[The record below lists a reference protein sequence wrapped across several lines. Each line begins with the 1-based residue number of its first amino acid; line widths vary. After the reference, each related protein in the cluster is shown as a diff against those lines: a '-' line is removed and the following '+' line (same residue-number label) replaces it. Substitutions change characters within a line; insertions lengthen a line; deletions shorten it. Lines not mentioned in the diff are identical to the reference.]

1 MMFRLATRLATVLA
15 LLGMIVAG
23 LTGWYVYDASRA
35 LLVESAQSKLLTATR
50 VMARRISISRAESSR
65 DLLVLAQ
72 HPDTRLLVGATDPK
86 ARERLEA
93 LMASMLLSNP
103 SYLQIRLIGRQD
115 HGLERVRVDRHGGTA
130 FPVSDVDMQEKGH
143 FDYVSE
149 TLNMSPGQTYASRIV
164 INRDA
169 GVHAGEGKP
178 TVVVGMPVSDEK
190 GVALGVVAI
199 NLDLQGAF
207 EQLGADL
214 PASFQLFF
222 ANSAG
227 DWLIH
232 PDPAQ
237 AFGFDRGQ
245 RRLAQDSM
253 PPTLP
258 LLQGKADHAV
268 FQTELNGQVLVAA
281 FVAQTPVIAMQDTR
295 LLLGLAQPLNV
306 VLGEVNQLRN
316 TIWKIL
322 VAVGVACLLVAWI
335 TARTLARPIDRIG
348 AAAREFEHGQRST
361 GLPVDRHDEIGELAR
376 NFDRMQTTLFDQM
389 QALERSQQELSELAR
404 LDGLTGLANR
414 RMFHESLQN
423 ALAQRRRTGQVV
435 ALLYVDLDHF
445 KQINDTYGHEAG
457 DAVLVAMAQRLR
469 ANTREVDTA
478 ARLGGDEFAVVLAQ
492 APDDAQ
498 LGALADKL
506 VKAMTV
512 PIVWKSHQFLVGVSM
527 GVARTPFDGE
537 DLETLMS
544 SADSA
549 MYVAKQARAG
559 GYRFHTE
566 LPLAGGQP

>member
-15 LLGMIVAG
+15 LLGMMVAG
-23 LTGWYVYDASRA
+23 LTGWYVYDASRT
-35 LLVESAQSKLLTATR
+35 LLVDSAQSKLLTATR
-50 VMARRISISRAESSR
+50 VMARRVSTSRAESSR
-65 DLLVLAQ
+65 DLQVLAQ
-72 HPDTRLLVGATDPK
+72 HPDTRLLVGAHDPN

-93 LMASMLLSNP
+93 LMASMLMSNP

-115 HGLERVRVDRHGGTA
+115 HGLERVRVDRHDGTA
-130 FPVSDVDMQEKGH
+130 FPVPDADMQEKGH

-149 TLNMSPGQTYASRIV
+149 TLKMSPGQTYASRIV

-178 TVVVGMPVSDEK
+178 TVVVGMPVSDAN
-190 GVALGVVAI
+190 GVAWGVVAI
-199 NLDLQGAF
+199 NLDLQNAF

-295 LLLGLAQPLNV
+295 LLLGLAQPLNF
-306 VLGEVNQLRN
+306 VLAEVSQLRD

-322 VAVGVACLLVAWI
+322 VAVGLACLLVAWV

-348 AAAREFEHGQRST
+348 AAAREFEQGQRST
-361 GLPVDRHDEIGELAR
+361 DLPVHRHDEIGELAR
-376 NFDRMQTTLFDQM
+376 SFERMQTTLFDQM
-389 QALERSQQELSELAR
+389 QALEHSQRELSELAR

-414 RMFHESLQN
+414 RMFHECLQS

-445 KQINDTYGHEAG
+445 KQINDTFGHEAG
-457 DAVLVAMAQRLR
+457 DAVLVAIAQRLR

-492 APDDAQ
+492 APDDVQ

-512 PIVWKSHQFLVGVSM
+512 PIVWKSHQLLVGASM

-537 DLETLMS
+537 DVETLMS
-544 SADSA
+544 SADAA

-566 LPLAGGQP
+566 PPPMSVPQ